1 MQRPVCSESL
11 RTLIRCGCLQHH
23 NRAAAAFVR
32 TQRLRA
38 CHECGEWRQLSGAS
52 SIRLRLRDVHADRKQ
67 QLYSSSDEVQP
78 SLDAFLEQPG
88 ASGLPSGSGSADVPG
103 VPPPVLLEAD
113 IDLRE
118 RPWAW
123 RRRTLAQMG
132 RFCGE
137 KLLT

>member
-1 MQRPVCSESL
+1 M

-32 TQRLRA
+32 TQQLRA
-38 CHECGEWRQLSGAS
+38 CHECGEWRQLSGAF
-52 SIRLRLRDVHADRKQ
+52 SIRLRLRDVHAHRKQ
-67 QLYSSSDEVQP
+67 QLYSSSEEVQP

-88 ASGLPSGSGSADVPG
+88 ASLHGSGSADVPG
-103 VPPPVLLEAD
+103 VLPPVSSEAD

-123 RRRTLAQMG
+123 RRHTLAQMG
-132 RFCGE
+132 RFCG
-137 KLLT
+137 KLLLT